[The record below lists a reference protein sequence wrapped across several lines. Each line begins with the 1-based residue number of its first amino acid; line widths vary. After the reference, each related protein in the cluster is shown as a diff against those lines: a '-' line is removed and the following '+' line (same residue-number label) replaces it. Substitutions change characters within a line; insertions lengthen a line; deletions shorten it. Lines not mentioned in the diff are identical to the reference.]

1 MAGGVNEPP
10 NNEAREGQASE
21 PRDFPNGA
29 ASRNGGGPGSGSE
42 PASPVEAPP
51 EQPSVPGKRPEKFH
65 RLPTRM
71 EKFRGWVEGLPH
83 MRFYMFLLFFTW
95 LSLTVLIS
103 VDFRPA
109 YYTGGLGGTDFEVG
123 SVAED
128 DVYAQRSVSY
138 VDPVATGAARQ
149 EARDGAR
156 EAYRQDEEIP
166 ARQVEAVEGFFEEV
180 RGIRASGAEPE
191 EKFSRVEGTAPFPIP
206 GDVARSLVF
215 LEDERVD
222 EAERYAVENL
232 RELYGS
238 TAVADE
244 GVEGLPAFVVTLS
257 EGRERLSEAAR
268 RDASGELAVVV
279 DVSSRGFLAPNYVV
293 DRAATEAARDE
304 AAASVEDVSGR
315 IAQNERVVARGEVLD
330 RGDVARLEALGLTGG
345 ANPWSVLLG
354 VGIVVATEMWI
365 AWYFLERFG
374 KRILKG
380 KAAIRIL
387 LAALLLILFT
397 ALARVFVVLS
407 LPSYL
412 IPLAGLSIL
421 GTILLGPRLMFLM
434 VVIESVNIG
443 IIAGNDFFLTS
454 VLILTSGFAIYTVLR
469 VGPRTEFLWAGL
481 LIAVVTGVVT
491 FAFALIGGD
500 GLRGALGQGG
510 IGLVNGLLSLMLAMV
525 LLPLLENAF
534 NILTPQKMLE
544 LADTGNPLLNKLL
557 SGAPGTFT
565 HSIQVGSLAANA
577 AERIGADPLLA
588 RVGAYYHDVGKL
600 EHPYYF
606 IENQIGRANPHKS
619 LTPALS
625 ARIIKRHVK
634 DGLRLGREWN
644 LPQEVLDMIAEHH
657 GTTRIEYFYRKA
669 LEDSLGGDL
678 AGVDVRE
685 ADFRYGGPKPKSKE
699 AGILMLADS
708 VEATVKSLD
717 KPTPK
722 RIEDI
727 VNGTIRGKLEDGQFD
742 ECQLTMHEIHETG
755 EAIREALIGFI
766 GPRIEYPQP
775 PAQKPA
781 PARGSTG

>member
-10 NNEAREGQASE
+10 HNQVRTDRTHEPDEA
-21 PRDFPNGA
+21 PNGA
-29 ASRNGGGPGSGSE
+29 VRVPD
-42 PASPVEAPP
+42 ASPP
-51 EQPSVPGKRPEKFH
+51 PGKRPEEFH
-65 RLPTRM
+65 RPPTRL
-71 EKFRGWVEGLPH
+71 EKFRNWVEGLPH
-83 MRFYMFLLFFTW
+83 QRFYVLLLFFTW

-103 VDFRPA
+103 LDPRPSLS
-109 YYTGGLGGTDFEVG
+109 TGWLPGGGQDYEVG
-123 SVAED
+123 SVARD
-128 DVYAQRSVSY
+128 DVYAQRGVSY
-138 VDPVATGAARQ
+138 VDPVATEAARE
-149 EARDGAR
+149 EARDEAPM
-156 EAYRQDEEIP
+156 AYRQDPGITI
-166 ARQVEAVEGFFEEV
+166 RQVEAAEGFFDEV
-180 RGIRASGAEPE
+180 RDIRASGDAPG
-191 EKFSRVEGTAPFPIP
+191 EKVSRVVGVAPFPLP
-206 GDVARSLVF
+206 ENVARSLVF
-215 LEDERVD
+215 LDGGQVD
-222 EAERYAVENL
+222 EAERYAIENL
-232 RELYGS
+232 EDLYGT
-238 TAVADE
+238 TAVGDDGAE
-244 GVEGLPAFVVTLS
+244 GPSSGFMPLS
-257 EGRERLSEAAR
+257 EGRERLSEAAS

-279 DVSSRGFLAPNYVV
+279 DVVSGGFLAPNYIV
-293 DRAATEAARDE
+293 DREATESARDE
-304 AAASVEDVSGR
+304 AAAEVDDVSGR
-315 IAQNERVVARGEVLD
+315 VGQGERVIAAGEVLD
-330 RGDVARLEALGLTGG
+330 RGDVARLRALGLTGG
-345 ANPWSVLLG
+345 ANPLSVFLG

-380 KAAIRIL
+380 KAIIRVL
-387 LAALLLILFT
+387 LASLLLILFT
-397 ALARVFVVLS
+397 ALARAFVLLS

-443 IIAGNDFFLTS
+443 IIGGNDFFLAS
-454 VLILTSGFAIYTVLR
+454 VLLLTSGFAIYTVLR

-481 LIAVVTGVVT
+481 LIAVVTGIVM
-491 FAFALIGGD
+491 FAFALIGGG
-500 GLRGALGQGG
+500 GLRGAFGQGG

-544 LADTGNPLLNKLL
+544 LADTGNPLLHKLL

-634 DGLRLGREWN
+634 DGLRIGREWN
-644 LPQEVLDMIAEHH
+644 LPQEVLDMIAQHH
-657 GTTRIEYFYRKA
+657 GTTRIEYFYRRA

-685 ADFRYGGPKPKSKE
+685 ADFRYPGPKPKSKE

-708 VEATVKSLD
+708 IEATVKSLD

-727 VNGTIRGKLEDGQFD
+727 VGGTIRGKLEDGQFD
-742 ECQLTMHEIHETG
+742 ECQLTMNEIHETG

-766 GPRIEYPQP
+766 GPRIEYPQQSAP
-775 PAQKPA
+775 KPA
-781 PARGSTG
+781 PAQGSTA